1 MRDFF
6 LFLIINF
13 TGIVSYKYFFNK
25 NNKLTINS
33 FTQTD
38 NSYNTTSTQ
47 TDITIVEMQKM
58 LQYKKEIDSIND
70 GNKIYEWKFV

>member
-6 LFLIINF
+6 LFLVINF
-13 TGIVSYKYFFNK
+13 TGIASYNYFFNK
-25 NNKLTINS
+25 NNKVTINS

-38 NSYNTTSTQ
+38 NSYNTTGTQ
-47 TDITIVEMQKM
+47 TDITITEMVKM
-58 LQYKKEIDSIND
+58 IQYKEEIDSIYD